1 MEPGLHGP
9 SSSPVEIDLHGL
21 RPKELILTD
30 IHISSA
36 VFAHHST
43 YVHIMLPSR
52 NQEFLHR
59 SGEAREAE
67 EISKRTR

>member
-52 NQEFLHR
+52 NQAVSTSIAEP
-59 SGEAREAE
+59 REAQ